1 MIVFRYLA
9 FALLIAL
16 VVYQS
21 FVIRRLTRRLK
32 ETNSDL
38 DRADEELDRQIKTL
52 RAKLDSQDEII
63 SDCIGRALRIVAAQS
78 NPAEIRECDEF
89 SRFEVIRQHDD
100 VYIVCKIIEYDPSD
114 PDDRE
119 YKRIHAEEVAE
130 ILNEKP

>member
-21 FVIRRLTRRLK
+21 FVIRRLKKALRSANEGLDESDRL
-32 ETNSDL
+32 N
-38 DRADEELDRQIKTL
+38 RALNEKI
-52 RAKLDSQDEII
+52 ASQDKNIG
-63 SDCIGRALRIVAAQS
+63 DCMCRAFKFLAAQS
-78 NPAEIRECDEF
+78 SPAEIEETEYP
-89 SRFEVIRQHDD
+89 SMFEVVRKQDD
-100 VYIVCKIIEYDPSD
+100 AKVVCKTIYYDPSD

-130 ILNEKP
+130 ILNEEP